1 MLLPPAR
8 SCTSATKTNNNFPN
22 GTPFTFTLTAIKLT
36 SMTSELSA
44 MDNDYTPDPHTR
56 EQNGTRTGANCQ
68 FQRIRIGKNCAKW
81 YRLLH
86 RVPRVPRLLCKR
98 CVFFLS
104 VSIFCIRGFCYIL
117 TSRVTAFVFCHTRAR
132 SLATSGL
139 PSPDRQH

>member
-1 MLLPPAR
+1 MLLSPAR

-56 EQNGTRTGANCQ
+56 EQNGTRTGANYQ
-68 FQRIRIGKNCAKW
+68 LQRIRIGKNCAKW
-81 YRLLH
+81 YSSLH

-98 CVFFLS
+98 CVFFSLCLYFLYPGFLLHPHLPS
-104 VSIFCIRGFCYIL
+104 DSFCILSHARKVTGDVGIAL
-117 TSRVTAFVFCHTRAR
+117 TR
-132 SLATSGL
+132 
-139 PSPDRQH
+139 